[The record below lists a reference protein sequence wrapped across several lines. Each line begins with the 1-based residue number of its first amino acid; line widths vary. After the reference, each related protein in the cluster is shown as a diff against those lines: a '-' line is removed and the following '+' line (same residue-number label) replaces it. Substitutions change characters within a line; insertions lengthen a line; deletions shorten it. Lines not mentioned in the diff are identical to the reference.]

1 MQTQG
6 TQAAQPRSSLT
17 KCSVQTERLTDVRLC
32 VAQPV
37 VRNCESNQ
45 CRKRNR
51 KNYCQQCIVFY
62 LFDLYLLLFSTEQLF
77 VLKGA
82 INTKI
87 WLLMCDYAHIVNV
100 SVSSFTTHTH
110 TRARTHTDTHEQTH
124 KVSKAR
130 WRSKEKIN
138 RKQKGSR
145 GKTEGEGKS
154 QRSEKEKK
162 PECEFRG
169 KNPPETY
176 KQVKSGAASLA
187 SQHRGWWHTELPGW
201 FLQLSSKLVQR
212 LADWYTDW
220 LTGGSD
226 LVYPVFVQ
234 QKHFCCSACRT
245 KSSSPRRH
253 TKNHLKQH

>member
-1 MQTQG
+1 MH
-6 TQAAQPRSSLT
+6 A
-17 KCSVQTERLTDVRLC
+17 
-32 VAQPV
+32 
-37 VRNCESNQ
+37 
-45 CRKRNR
+45 
-51 KNYCQQCIVFY
+51 
-62 LFDLYLLLFSTEQLF
+62 
-77 VLKGA
+77 
-82 INTKI
+82 
-87 WLLMCDYAHIVNV
+87 
-100 SVSSFTTHTH
+100 H
-110 TRARTHTDTHEQTH
+110 TRARAHRHTH
-124 KVSKAR
+124 KQTCNLSKAS
-130 WRSKEKIN
+130 WRRKEKIN

-145 GKTEGEGKS
+145 GKRLKGKGRVREVRKGRNLS
-154 QRSEKEKK
+154 VSLEE
-162 PECEFRG
+162 

-212 LADWYTDW
+212 LADWYSDW